1 MGMPSMKTWSFAQRD
16 LVTIADALDIA
27 EDSIG
32 NYFQLSNEQ
41 WKRIPYEIKTLAS
54 LSHDEITSAAFAL
67 LNKGFKKLEDFHL
80 ARERLDVYFIC
91 LQDHL
96 ILQALKRDK
105 GLTLL
110 PLLVYIFAH
119 ELVHIVRF
127 SQFIQRFDAM
137 GEGREKEEGFVHAKT
152 FEILNKVSLPNLDY
166 VLEAYRVHGV
176 CEARPI

>member
-1 MGMPSMKTWSFAQRD
+1 METWSFTQRD
-16 LVTIADALDIA
+16 LATVGDALDIA
-27 EDSIG
+27 EDRIG

-54 LSHDEITSAAFAL
+54 LRHDEITSAAFAL
-67 LNKGFKKLEDFHL
+67 LSRGSKKLDYYPL
-80 ARERLDVYFIC
+80 TRERRDFYFIC

-96 ILQALKRDK
+96 ILKALKRDK

-110 PLLVYIFAH
+110 PLLVYVFTH

-127 SQFIQRFDAM
+127 SQFIQRFDAL

-152 FEILNKVSLPNLDY
+152 FEILNKVPLPNLDY
-166 VLEAYRVHGV
+166 VLEAYRRHGV
-176 CEARPI
+176 CETKLM

>member
-1 MGMPSMKTWSFAQRD
+1 MKIRSFAQKD
-16 LVTIADALDIA
+16 LATIGDALDIA

-32 NYFQLSNEQ
+32 NYFRLSNEQ

-54 LSHDEITSAAFAL
+54 LRHDEITSAAFAL
-67 LNKGFKKLEDFHL
+67 LNRGFKKLDCYSS
-80 ARERLDVYFIC
+80 ARERRDFYFIC

-96 ILQALKRDK
+96 ILKALKRDK

-110 PLLVYIFAH
+110 PLLVYVFTH

-127 SQFIQRFDAM
+127 SQFIQRFDAL
-137 GEGREKEEGFVHAKT
+137 GEGREKEEGLVHAKT

-166 VLEAYRVHGV
+166 VLDAYRMHGV
-176 CEARPI
+176 CETRLM